1 MDVLGAL
8 VKEFFARFRG
18 CKYQD
23 TEWQS
28 DSREDTHLDGRST
41 RLGTDRPEEHGH
53 VRTLEP
59 RRKEDDRTAWGSYTE
74 RAPPIL
80 PAHTWIPG
88 FEDELLLAARR
99 QYNELDGYNSDEG
112 DSEGEHHSSQDDG
125 GSKNGRAKRF
135 GDPFLTTCRR
145 VVHVTFRLSI
155 YFYFFFY
162 FFFRV
167 VHLVIILTHDI
178 INSVVVPPWELI

>member
-8 VKEFFARFRG
+8 VMEFFARFRA

-28 DSREDTHLDGRST
+28 DSGEDTHLDGRST
-41 RLGTDRPEEHGH
+41 RLGTDGPEEHGR
-53 VRTLEP
+53 VYTLEP
-59 RRKEDDRTAWGSYTE
+59 RRKEDDRTAWGSYME

-99 QYNELDGYNSDEG
+99 QYNELNGYNSDEG
-112 DSEGEHHSSQDDG
+112 DSEDEHHSSQDDG
-125 GSKNGRAKRF
+125 GKNERAERL
-135 GDPFLTTCRR
+135 GDAPT
-145 VVHVTFRLSI
+145 RL
-155 YFYFFFY
+155 
-162 FFFRV
+162 

-178 INSVVVPPWELI
+178 INFIVPPWELIFAIWFNHAPCDDDIARVCTEQ

>member
-8 VKEFFARFRG
+8 VMEFFARFRG

-28 DSREDTHLDGRST
+28 DSGEDTHLDGRST
-41 RLGTDRPEEHGH
+41 RLGTNRPEEHGH
-53 VRTLEP
+53 AYTLEP
-59 RRKEDDRTAWGSYTE
+59 RRKEDDRTAWGSYME

-112 DSEGEHHSSQDDG
+112 DSEDEHHSSQDDG
-125 GSKNGRAKRF
+125 DSRNGRAKRL
-135 GDPFLTTCRR
+135 GDAFTGSTSGNANAPT
-145 VVHVTFRLSI
+145 RL
-155 YFYFFFY
+155 
-162 FFFRV
+162 
-167 VHLVIILTHDI
+167 VHLVIIVTHDI
-178 INSVVVPPWELI
+178 INSVVPPWELI

>member
-8 VKEFFARFRG
+8 VMEFFAGFRA

-28 DSREDTHLDGRST
+28 DSGEDTNLDGRST
-41 RLGTDRPEEHGH
+41 RLGTDRPEEYGH
-53 VRTLEP
+53 VYTLEQ

-88 FEDELLLAARR
+88 FEDELLLVARR

-112 DSEGEHHSSQDDG
+112 DSEDEHEHHSSQDDG
-125 GSKNGRAKRF
+125 GKNENERAES
-135 GDPFLTTCRR
+135 L
-145 VVHVTFRLSI
+145 RLI
-155 YFYFFFY
+155 
-162 FFFRV
+162 V
-167 VHLVIILTHDI
+167 DLVIILTHDI
-178 INSVVVPPWELI
+178 INFIVPPWELIFAIWFNHAPCDDDVARVCSEQC